1 MMKKMIIPI
10 LLFLSAV
17 SCLPEGWDTPTKL
30 NLDDLWVLETGE
42 IRETLDLDSGRFTW
56 TRKIDDVDIVTPVT
70 GEYKVRKS
78 ADYGQYW
85 FVLEL
90 IPDGEDQPV
99 YSFKMTLTEN
109 KQLLTL
115 EGSSLSSYYRV
126 EREKE

>member
-1 MMKKMIIPI
+1 MMKKTITTMLI
-10 LLFLSAV
+10 FLSLI
-17 SCLPEGWDTPTKL
+17 SCLPEGWDVPTKF

-56 TRKIDDVDIVTPVT
+56 TRTIDGADIVTPVT
-70 GEYKVRKS
+70 GKYNVKKS

-85 FVLEL
+85 YVLEL
-90 IPDGEDQPV
+90 IPDGENQPV